1 MTPFEKFV
9 GVCKRIEGISGSLEI
24 TSIVAQFFREVDDA
38 ELGIAT
44 YFIMGKVFPVW
55 AELELG
61 IGPNLLYSAI
71 SKTSSLPVRRVEEL
85 VKETGDVGYAAEKAI
100 ASGKSH
106 LNFFSAEELSIRDV
120 YARFEKIARLTG
132 KGSQDAKI
140 KNLQYL
146 FSAAKPEETV
156 YIARLAVEEMR
167 IGVGEGI
174 VRDAIADAF
183 NVPSDLVERGYMLT
197 NDFGIV
203 ASTAKKDGTPG
214 LEKLG
219 TVLGRPLKMM
229 LAQVAEGIGEAIE
242 EMGTVAVEW
251 KFDGARVQ
259 IHRDGDHIII
269 YSRRLESVT
278 PSLPDIVRSIKSN
291 VKANAII
298 LDGEVVALGKDKRP
312 MAFQEILRRFRRKYD
327 VSATAL
333 EIPLYL
339 NLFDILYLDGKS
351 LIDMPL
357 AERRKLLEEV
367 CDSGIVAKQTV
378 TGEAGVVEA
387 IYKDALAA
395 GHEGVMLK
403 NPVSLYMPGKR
414 GKNWLK
420 LKPIMETLDLVVIGG
435 EWGEGRRANLI
446 GSYLLACRDPD
457 SEKLLTIGR
466 VATGITDEQL
476 GELTGLFGE
485 LIISESGIH
494 VDFEPKVVFEVA
506 FEEIQKSPNYDSG
519 YALRFP
525 RLVNVRSD
533 KSVEDADSIE
543 KVEQLYIRQKG
554 KENFKPE

>member
-1 MTPFEKFV
+1 MTSFDKFA
-9 GVCKRIEGISGSLEI
+9 GVCKRIEKVSGSLDI
-24 TSIVAQFFREVDDA
+24 TSIVAQFFREVDDT
-38 ELGIAT
+38 ELGIVT

-106 LNFFSAEELSIRDV
+106 LNFFSPEELSIRDV
-120 YARFEKIARLTG
+120 YVRFEKIAGLTG

-146 FSAAKPEETV
+146 FGAAKPAEVV

-174 VRDAIADAF
+174 VRDAIAEAF

-259 IHRDGDHIII
+259 IHRDGEHILI
-269 YSRRLESVT
+269 YSRRLENVT
-278 PSLPDIVRSIKSN
+278 PSLPDIVKSIRSN
-291 VKANAII
+291 VKAKTII

-367 CDSGIVAKQTV
+367 CDSSIVAKQIV

-414 GKNWLK
+414 GKNWRK
-420 LKPIMETLDLVVIGG
+420 LKPIMETLDLIVIGG

-457 SEKLLTIGR
+457 SEKLLSIGR

-485 LIISESGIH
+485 LIISESGVH
-494 VDFEPKVVFEVA
+494 VDFEPKMVFEVA

-525 RLVNVRSD
+525 RLVNIRSD

-554 KENFKPE
+554 KENFKP